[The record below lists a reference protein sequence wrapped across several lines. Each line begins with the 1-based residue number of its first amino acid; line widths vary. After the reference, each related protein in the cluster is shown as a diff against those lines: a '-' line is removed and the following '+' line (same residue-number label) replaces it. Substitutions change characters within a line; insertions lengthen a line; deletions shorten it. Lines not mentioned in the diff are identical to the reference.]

1 MTLKELLAVRKS
13 PLDEKQTKLISE
25 AFDFAQKK
33 HQGQKRKSG
42 EDYFEHCTETAAT
55 ILKMGLGSRTTAAA
69 LLHDVYEDTDCTL
82 EEIQKKFG
90 KEVAF
95 IVDGVTKLGKVRLRG
110 STEEIYLENLRKMF
124 LAMAAD
130 VRVVLV
136 KIADRLH
143 NMTTLYALPENK
155 QKRIAKETM
164 EIFVPIANRLGIGE
178 IKGQL
183 EDLSFKYLDPKN
195 YARTVQLEN
204 EAYEDRKKYVSR
216 AIQELKEELKKSGI
230 KVLDMHGRAKHYYR
244 FFEKLQ
250 KHNMNIEKIYDLAA
264 IRIVVPK
271 LADCYETLGI
281 VHRKYNPLVGRI
293 KDYIALPKPNGYRS
307 IHTTVFGPEG
317 KILEIQIRTKRM
329 HDEAEFGIAAH
340 WIYSSKKNWREYLFK
355 KNQIGNVPE
364 KELQWLSQLKD
375 WHVETGGKNDEFWS
389 SLKID
394 FFKNHIFAFT
404 PHGDVIDLP
413 ESSTPVDFAYRI
425 HSEIGDR
432 VTGAKINGRIVAL
445 DSTVHNGDLVEI
457 ITAKNKKM
465 PSRDWLEFVKTA
477 NARSKIKTALKKKRT
492 GLFKF

>member
-1 MTLKELLAVRKS
+1 MTVEELLVFRKS
-13 PLDEKQTKLISE
+13 PLDEKQTKLIFE
-25 AFDFAQKK
+25 AFEFAKEKHKK
-33 HQGQKRKSG
+33 QKRKSG
-42 EDYFEHCTETAAT
+42 EDYFEHCIETAKT
-55 ILKMGLGSRTTAAA
+55 VLKMGLGAKTTAAA

-82 EEIQKKFG
+82 EEIQKRFG

-95 IVDGVTKLGKVRLRG
+95 IVDGVTKVGKVRLKG

-130 VRVVLV
+130 VRVVLI

-143 NMTTLYALPENK
+143 NMKTLYALPAEK
-155 QKRIAKETM
+155 QYRIAKETM

-183 EDLSFKYLDPKN
+183 EDLAFKYLDPKN
-195 YARTVQLEN
+195 YAKTVQLEN
-204 EAYEDRKKYVSR
+204 EAYEDRKRYVNR
-216 AIQELKEELKKSGI
+216 AIQELKSELKKEKI
-230 KVLDMHGRAKHYYR
+230 RVIDIHGRAKYYYR

-250 KHNMNIEKIYDLAA
+250 KHNMNIEKIYDLVA
-264 IRIVVPK
+264 IRIIVPE

-281 VHRKYNPLVGRI
+281 VHKKYNPLVGRI

-317 KILEIQIRTKRM
+317 KILEVQIRTKRM

-340 WIYSSKKNWREYLFK
+340 WIYSEGKNWRKYIFK
-355 KNQIGNVPE
+355 KNVANIPE

-375 WHVETGGKNDEFWS
+375 WHTETGGKNDEFWA

-404 PHGDVIDLP
+404 PKGDVIDLP
-413 ESSTPVDFAYRI
+413 ENSTPVDFAYRI
-425 HSEIGDR
+425 HSEIGNR
-432 VTGAKINGRIVAL
+432 LIGAKINGRIMAL
-445 DSTVHNGDLVEI
+445 DSTIRNGDLVEI
-457 ITAKNKKM
+457 ITTKQNKL
-465 PSRDWLEFVKTA
+465 PNRDWLLFVKTA
-477 NARSKIKTALKKKRT
+477 NARSKIKNALKKKKL